1 MQNQQKIQ
9 DIQKE
14 VNERFAAWQKS
25 SKFPKAL
32 YSKDKHPFFTVSELI
47 KESFRFF
54 THQHLK
60 LSLEDF
66 ESLYNISYG
75 DYNLREISN
84 ILYMVQNL
92 TANDLNLSSDSY
104 FKLQTEI
111 NKMAIEWQKIVGPK
125 NKELQEEATQ
135 KIIELQGEDAKLM
148 NEKIN
153 QELKEEKSRVIEMPI
168 AQA

>member
-14 VNERFAAWQKS
+14 VNERFAEWQKS

-32 YSKDKHPFFTVSELI
+32 YSKDKQPFFTVSELI

-54 THQHLK
+54 TPQHLK

-111 NKMAIEWQKIVGPK
+111 NKM
-125 NKELQEEATQ
+125 
-135 KIIELQGEDAKLM
+135 D
-148 NEKIN
+148 
-153 QELKEEKSRVIEMPI
+153 
-168 AQA
+168 